1 MTTPRVWNTE
11 PRSIC
16 IHSPAAASP
25 AIHPEALSRV
35 DRACN
40 PWPFASSFFTLEYVR
55 VPEGRAWSRYPL
67 SDQLDSALIVYQCTK
82 SCDGVW

>member
-1 MTTPRVWNTE
+1 
-11 PRSIC
+11 
-16 IHSPAAASP
+16 
-25 AIHPEALSRV
+25 V

-40 PWPFASSFFTLEYVR
+40 PWPIVSSFFTLEYVR